1 MKSLFSRLSELRAAD
16 KLRRWLKV
24 KLRPGEE
31 ENQILITELL
41 NQASADD
48 KNALQH
54 KSTPSLW
61 NLPAEIWL
69 QILRYLL
76 IKRPEQPDGD
86 TLVIIPPLS
95 GWCALTNN
103 QRSNNQLSSQV
114 LRTNRANH
122 ATGVE
127 ILYGENVFEMNG
139 DDVRVFP
146 NFLNDIGRS
155 NVSRL
160 RHLRLDHRN
169 AGYAYRRGAPR
180 YSREGV
186 MHVDTWGRDG
196 WLDRLF
202 ENFSSLRSLETL
214 SIAVDLHSWKF
225 GAVEAIDD
233 MNPYLGESGLS
244 PQLLAACRRGDG
256 AACLHVYGQVTLY
269 MYKLGISR
277 AVTSLEDA
285 RFPELSAHVY
295 YGEGPNGAYGIFST
309 KELDSLTPAKKQ
321 TTAAQLLVVSFQGA
335 KNVTGCC

>member
-69 QILRYLL
+69 QILRHLL
-76 IKRPEQPDGD
+76 IKRPRQPDGD
-86 TLVIIPPLS
+86 TLVVIWPLINWLRTDS
-95 GWCALTNN
+95 
-103 QRSNNQLSSQV
+103 SNNQLSSQV
-114 LRTNRANH
+114 LRTNRANY

-127 ILYGENVFEMNG
+127 ILYGENVFEMSG
-139 DDVRVFP
+139 DDVWVFP

-160 RHLRLDHRN
+160 RHLRLDHRK
-169 AGYAYRRGAPR
+169 GHYEDPGAPH

-186 MHVDTWGRDG
+186 MHVDTWGRDL

-202 ENFSSLRSLETL
+202 EKISTLRSLETL
-214 SIAVDLHSWKF
+214 SIAIDLHSWKF
-225 GAVEAIDD
+225 GGVKAFDD
-233 MNPYLGESGLS
+233 MRPYTRESGLL
-244 PQLLAACRRGDG
+244 PQLLAAGQRDDG
-256 AACLHVYGQVTLY
+256 TAFCHVYGQVLLY
-269 MYKLGISR
+269 IYKLGISR

-295 YGEGPNGAYGIFST
+295 YGEGPDGAYGIFST